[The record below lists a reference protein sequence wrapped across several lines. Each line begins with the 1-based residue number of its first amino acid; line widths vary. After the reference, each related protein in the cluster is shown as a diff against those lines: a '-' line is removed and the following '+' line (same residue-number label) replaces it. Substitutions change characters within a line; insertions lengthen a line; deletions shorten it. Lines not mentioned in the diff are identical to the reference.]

1 METDAQQRIDALE
14 KRKFELISK
23 AKELD
28 SRLNYK
34 NYEAKALK
42 EILSRENTDEYR
54 RLKRTLNEIEFRI
67 ATESTNLQAERKM
80 MKEIRDIQ
88 AKLEKAGEIER
99 KRRKLF
105 LVEGDVRQLT
115 DERNLLEKEIQ
126 QLKAEAKS
134 YRDELNEKDAEAREA
149 TRRERKR
156 KELEEKRV
164 KMMEDL
170 GINDKPIEGEVSLG
184 EIAVIKKKGV

>member
-1 METDAQQRIDALE
+1 METDLQQRIDALE
-14 KRKFELISK
+14 KRKFELIGK

-34 NYEAKALK
+34 SYEAKALK
-42 EILSRENTDEYR
+42 EILSKENVDEYK
-54 RLKRTLNEIEFRI
+54 RLKRALNELEFRI
-67 ATESTNLQAERKM
+67 ATESTNLQTERKM
-80 MKEIRDIQ
+80 MKEIREIQ

-126 QLKAEAKS
+126 QLKGEAKS
-134 YRDELNEKDAEAREA
+134 YRDELNEKSAEAREA

-170 GINDKPIEGEVSLG
+170 GISDKPIEGEVSLG
-184 EIAVIKKKGV
+184 EIAVIKKKN